1 MVQRPQRTTRYSKSS
16 RADSENSLEF
26 IDTGD
31 NFLNRTPMAQ
41 ALRSTTDKWNPMKLK
56 SFCKTKDTVKRTKQ
70 QPTDWERI
78 FTNPISDRWPISKI
92 KKNSRSWTLAN
103 QITLLKMQ

>member
-41 ALRSTTDKWNPMKLK
+41 ALRSTIHKWDLMKLK
-56 SFCKTKDTVKRTKQ
+56 SFCKAKTSSVGQIGFQ
-70 QPTDWERI
+70 QSGKSSSLTLHPTGG
-78 FTNPISDRWPISKI
+78 
-92 KKNSRSWTLAN
+92 
-103 QITLLKMQ
+103 

>member
-41 ALRSTTDKWNPMKLK
+41 ALRSTINKWDRKKLRSLSMAK
-56 SFCKTKDTVKRTKQ
+56 NTVLIGQTRSFGIGKESL
-70 QPTDWERI
+70 PTLHLTEG
-78 FTNPISDRWPISKI
+78 
-92 KKNSRSWTLAN
+92 
-103 QITLLKMQ
+103 